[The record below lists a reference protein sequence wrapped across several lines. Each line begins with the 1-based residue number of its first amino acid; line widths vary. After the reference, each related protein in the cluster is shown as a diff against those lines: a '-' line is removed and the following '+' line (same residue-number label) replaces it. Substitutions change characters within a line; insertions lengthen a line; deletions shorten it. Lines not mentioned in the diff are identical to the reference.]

1 VEPTEHSEPISVG
14 IGNALITFPRSWRI
28 DSKSEEGIIARSA
41 SGRERATISI
51 ISFNK
56 PISFDQFSLMCHQRV
71 EAERRGLK
79 DGFVHPDPPAPRD
92 ASDGFRLLYTGGDKS
107 THRVFSAYLIQI
119 ESQVVTV
126 YLESLGIPLT
136 EHSETFRAL
145 LSTLKRRKRT
155 LPGES
160 TR

>member
-1 VEPTEHSEPISVG
+1 MEPTEHSEPISVG

-41 SGRERATISI
+41 S
-51 ISFNK
+51 
-56 PISFDQFSLMCHQRV
+56 LMCHQRV
-71 EAERRGLK
+71 EAEKRDLK
-79 DGFVHPDPPAPRD
+79 DGFVHPDSPAPRD
-92 ASDGFRLLYTGGDKS
+92 ASDGFRLFYTGGDKS